1 MGTSRGAGEQGSAD
15 SPVPSHSQCVTANP
29 KLDSDMDS
37 DLGHMPDLLLG
48 ANTADVRHQTEV
60 IISFGGIVS
69 FLFSPFELSLPRHL
83 RDFRMAHQN
92 KLHSPESGAQIWL
105 EKHLQTQIAS

>member
-69 FLFSPFELSLPRHL
+69 FLFSPFELSHSP
-83 RDFRMAHQN
+83 FRVTYATFAWHI
-92 KLHSPESGAQIWL
+92 KTTLHSPESGAQI
-105 EKHLQTQIAS
+105 